1 MRFKGRRILKA
12 LGALLFFAI
21 VVGGPAR
28 AQIPGDL
35 QESFTCPAANC
46 KTVCTS
52 LNGLQTFTG
61 YKELDAYM
69 VHQPDR
75 LWLQM
80 DKNRT
85 VVLGVGDQ
93 CQFEGA
99 AQVIQQQPTK
109 SDLGPPPQPGKVCI
123 TIPGRPPR
131 CN

>member
-1 MRFKGRRILKA
+1 MKTLT
-12 LGALLFFAI
+12 ALLFLTA

-35 QESFTCPAANC
+35 QESFTCPAADC

-80 DKNRT
+80 DKRRT

-99 AQVIQQQPTK
+99 AQVIQPPVPK
-109 SDLGPPPQPGKVCI
+109 SDLGPSPQPGKICT
-123 TIPGRPPR
+123 TIPGRPAQ

>member
-1 MRFKGRRILKA
+1 
-12 LGALLFFAI
+12 LFFFIFVAS
-21 VVGGPAR
+21 GAAR

-46 KTVCTS
+46 KTMCTS

-80 DKNRT
+80 DKTRT

-93 CQFEGA
+93 CQFEGV
-99 AQVIQQQPTK
+99 AQPIQPPIEH
-109 SDLGPPPQPGKVCI
+109 SDLNGPGPPPHPPTICT
-123 TIPGRPPR
+123 TIPGRPTN